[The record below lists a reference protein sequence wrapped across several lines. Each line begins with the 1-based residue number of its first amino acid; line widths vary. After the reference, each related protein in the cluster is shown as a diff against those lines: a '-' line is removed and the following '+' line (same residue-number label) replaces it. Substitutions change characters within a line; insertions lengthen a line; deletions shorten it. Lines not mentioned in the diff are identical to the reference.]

1 MERLKINPPQGIEG
15 STESACDED
24 IERPFTRERQ
34 RMSFREDVWFY
45 WVRVGF
51 LLFASLATL
60 GVVSIYMLH
69 LVIPVEWRWLCDSDM
84 TRLKDLSLTII
95 VGLLMSVT
103 TTYFFRKKR

>member
-1 MERLKINPPQGIEG
+1 MAMPKIKPPEGIEG
-15 STESACDED
+15 NSDAPSDAD
-24 IERPFTRERQ
+24 IEKPFVKERQ

-60 GVVSIYMLH
+60 GVITVYMLH
-69 LVIPVEWRWLCDSDM
+69 LVMPADWRWLCDSDM

-95 VGLLMSVT
+95 VGLLMSVDSVV
-103 TTYFFRKKR
+103 KL